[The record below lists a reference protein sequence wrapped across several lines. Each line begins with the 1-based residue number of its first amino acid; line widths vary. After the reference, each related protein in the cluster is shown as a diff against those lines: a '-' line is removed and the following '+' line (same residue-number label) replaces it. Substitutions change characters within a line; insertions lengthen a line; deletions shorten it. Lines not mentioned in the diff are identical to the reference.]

1 MFFSAKKRYQKKGVI
16 TVENYNISDEE
27 LLKHIKENNIIDLSS
42 IQQEIEMKKNAEYLK
57 MHPYKI
63 WKCSSDGRW
72 YTRIEGGKKK
82 KFKKREDLDNFLIEY
97 YKDKE
102 NTRTIEQVFEEWL
115 ETKATNKNKKIKP
128 QTLTRYRSRVKR
140 FLTTNPYAEFI
151 LFIPFEDIT
160 EDDLERMIYDTV
172 ENQSIDS
179 KEFHEFLSHMQ
190 HMFQFAKHK
199 KYTKES
205 YLEFFSDLDI
215 DTMDLTRIKHSK
227 DELTFTQE
235 EEVALVTKM
244 LELADIRSLG
254 LVILFD
260 TGIRVSEL
268 SALRKAD
275 VKGDCVHIH
284 ATEVNYKDP
293 VTNKNVV
300 TVQNATKTD
309 AGVRDV
315 YLSELGVKV
324 MTAIMAMSGDSEWV
338 FSENGKRIKS
348 HAFRKKLYNICD
360 LIHIKRR
367 SPHKIRKAYATKLIY
382 AGISENIVKELMG
395 HTDIATTRKSYC
407 IDSTTPEEFRNA
419 VRQISAKTGL
429 GTKLFPIGTN
439 QEMLKPCV

>member
-1 MFFSAKKRYQKKGVI
+1 MTYEKKFL
-16 TVENYNISDEE
+16 TNISPQKVDN
-27 LLKHIKENNIIDLSS
+27 LNCYDNNIIADISRFFQRDYQISLLGEFDFTYRNIDEINNLLDYNYIFTGDILYVPYMLSKFVGIS
-42 IQQEIEMKKNAEYLK
+42 LEHIETREKDNLIMVIERISSYIDNELPVGVGMDSYYLPWNPQYNIL
-57 MHPYKI
+57 HRRHY
-63 WKCSSDGRW
+63 
-72 YTRIEGGKKK
+72 
-82 KFKKREDLDNFLIEY
+82 FLI
-97 YKDKE
+97 
-102 NTRTIEQVFEEWL
+102 I
-115 ETKATNKNKKIKP
+115 
-128 QTLTRYRSRVKR
+128 
-140 FLTTNPYAEFI
+140 
-151 LFIPFEDIT
+151 
-160 EDDLERMIYDTV
+160 
-172 ENQSIDS
+172 
-179 KEFHEFLSHMQ
+179 
-190 HMFQFAKHK
+190 
-199 KYTKES
+199 
-205 YLEFFSDLDI
+205 
-215 DTMDLTRIKHSK
+215 
-227 DELTFTQE
+227 
-235 EEVALVTKM
+235 
-244 LELADIRSLG
+244 G

-293 VTNKNVV
+293 VINKNVI

-419 VRQISAKTGL
+419 VRQISLKNGL
-429 GTKLFPIGTN
+429 GTKLFPIGTIK
-439 QEMLKPCV
+439 ETLKPCV